1 MPSINEILNDESMND
16 GSFIRM
22 YPEGV
27 FYKAYERSAWLSCMH
42 LGNLMVK
49 KKHIKKVNQHIVSV
63 GFPKTALEKWANG
76 RKTDIS
82 EERVMIFLNEG
93 ERQPISEEFR
103 IWKEHIKSK
112 NESEKD
118 GEYDILGD
126 VYTKIRLFPLENKTP
141 LDCMIFISE
150 LKNLINSNN

>member
-1 MPSINEILNDESMND
+1 MN
-16 GSFIRM
+16 
-22 YPEGV
+22 
-27 FYKAYERSAWLSCMH
+27 

-49 KKHIKKVNQHIVSV
+49 KKYIKKVNQHIVSV

-82 EERVMIFLNEG
+82 EERVVIFLD
-93 ERQPISEEFR
+93 ERERRHVLEDFR

-126 VYTKIRLFPLENKTP
+126 VYTKILLRNNCCWTYIKLIKMQEG
-141 LDCMIFISE
+141 ISE
-150 LKNLINSNN
+150 RNPMS